1 MKAPAL
7 DILAVAA
14 HRDDVEQTC
23 GGTLLKM
30 AEHGQSTGILDLTL
44 GEMGTR
50 GTAEDRAQE
59 AAEAARILRVCR
71 REALDI
77 PDGRVENTWENRLE
91 VARVIR
97 ETRPRVVILPY
108 WEGRHPDHYTASKLG
123 YEACFLAGL
132 AKLAISRQPSAVSD
146 KHVVSS
152 RESEGSVFRRVA
164 SAVASVVGGEKQ
176 GAPSA
181 AKAEKL
187 GPDFGTTG
195 SRALPEDSSQPS
207 AASDSTLRSREDSG
221 RAESGRAAPDHADS
235 GRADSVGRTDSESLS
250 PHRPFKIIYATLYYD
265 IRPTFVVDITDQFE
279 ARFESLMAYKS
290 QFSDQEAGKDIFPA
304 RIEIRARIEA
314 MARFYGML
322 AGVTYA
328 EPFLQKEVG
337 LVEDVTAIP
346 VKSI

>member
-1 MKAPAL
+1 MSSPPL
-7 DILAVAA
+7 DVLAIAA

-30 AEHGQSTGILDLTL
+30 AELGRRTGILDLTR

-50 GTAEDRAQE
+50 GNAEDRQRE
-59 AAEAARILRVCR
+59 AEAAATILRASW

-77 PDGRVENTWENRLE
+77 PDGRVENTWENRLK

-97 ETRPRVVILPY
+97 RTRPRVVILPY
-108 WEGRHPDHYTASKLG
+108 WKGRHPDHYTASKLG

-132 AKLAISRQPSAVSD
+132 AKLDIDRALSIQQSAFSQ
-146 KHVVSS
+146 
-152 RESEGSVFRRVA
+152 VA
-164 SAVASVVGGEKQ
+164 SAVASVVAGEQ
-176 GAPSA
+176 QTSG
-181 AKAEKL
+181 AKAHISAGE
-187 GPDFGTTG
+187 FGTTG
-195 SRALPEDSSQPS
+195 SRDLPGG
-207 AASDSTLRSREDSG
+207 ADST
-221 RAESGRAAPDHADS
+221 
-235 GRADSVGRTDSESLS
+235 SLM

-265 IRPTFVVDITDQFE
+265 VRPTFVVDITDQFE

-304 RIEIRARIEA
+304 RAEIRARIEA
-314 MARFYGML
+314 MARFYGMM